1 MFNYGHVPIY
11 AQMPCTAVTT
21 NNRAVL
27 MEYWKKYLVQ
37 RAMSVYK
44 WEMPEL
50 WSENYF
56 KYILYGVGFISVV
69 YTANFGWIPQR
80 CAVGGLNI
88 FEEPDSII
96 VNNPMVYGIER
107 KIGNA
112 CVLFKFNPDYSGV
125 GDIIDYYANQL
136 SELSLTAYAN
146 MITTKVGYILSVP
159 DKKTGEAAKRI
170 IDSVLNGEPATIVK
184 DGKVPNAI
192 DYFSQNVKQ
201 NYIVDEIITDM
212 RKLLNAFNTEFGI
225 PNANTEKKERMIT
238 DEVNA
243 NNMETKTR
251 PQIWLDSFQK
261 TCEELNNMANERLMW
276 VEWSEGLG
284 GDNI

>member
-1 MFNYGHVPIY
+1 MFNYGHSPIY

-80 CAVGGLNI
+80 CTVGGLNI
-88 FEEPDSII
+88 FEEPSSII

-201 NYIVDEIITDM
+201 NYIVDDIITDM